1 MFWNSD
7 SSKLTDPPTGMTA
20 LMFILRR
27 KVFISSFVIL
37 DMGMLLDTPAA
48 AKKLKQL
55 SRMIHFEDRDVIP
68 ADGTTACKARASTLS
83 DRHWML
89 WTALSSALFSSSN
102 SFLVT
107 RIKKWIIEF
116 FNYTIILICCY
127 YPTASKASRGSKFN
141 WKKNSAH
148 PLIRCQRMFLSI
160 TNFDPQL

>member
-48 AKKLKQL
+48 AKMLKQL

-68 ADGTTACKARASTLS
+68 ADGTTACGARASILS
-83 DRHWML
+83 DRYL
-89 WTALSSALFSSSN
+89 TALSSALFSSSN

-107 RIKKWIIEF
+107 RF
-116 FNYTIILICCY
+116 SSL
-127 YPTASKASRGSKFN
+127 
-141 WKKNSAH
+141 NS
-148 PLIRCQRMFLSI
+148 FLVTRFKI
-160 TNFDPQL
+160 